1 MISRAKP
8 SRLAE
13 WWWTVDRPM
22 LALVLVLLAGGFI
35 LSFAASPPVAERLG
49 LDSWHFVYRHAV
61 FAPAAAVLMIVL
73 SFLTPRQVRRVA
85 LIVLVAGLALMIA
98 VLFFGPEI
106 KGSRRW
112 LFVAGFS
119 LQPSEFTKP
128 AFIIIVAW
136 LFAEGTNRADVPGRL
151 LAVVL
156 LVIVIAL
163 LVAEPDLGQS
173 ALYFAIWGVLFFLAG
188 VPTFIV
194 ATLAGLS
201 VAGLGLAYATFPHV
215 ANRIDRFLDPASGD
229 TFQVDTALES
239 FRRGGWSG
247 AGPGE
252 GVVKRILPD
261 SHTDFVFAVVAEEF
275 GVIMC
280 LAIVG
285 LFAALVMRGLFRA
298 LGRSGLFERLAVA
311 GLTTQIGLQA
321 FINLGV
327 NLQLLPAKGM
337 TLPFISSG
345 GSAMI
350 SAALTVGF
358 LLALSRRRV
367 GEHVTL
373 VPRAA
378 SDPAGA

>member
-1 MISRAKP
+1 MISRAKS
-8 SRLAE
+8 SRFSQ

-22 LALVLVLLAGGFI
+22 IALALVLLAGGFI

-49 LDSWHFVYRHAV
+49 LGSWHFVLRHAV
-61 FAPAAAVLMIVL
+61 FAPAAAVLMIAI

-98 VLFFGPEI
+98 VLFIGPEI

-112 LFVAGFS
+112 LYILGFS

-136 LFAEGTNRADVPGRL
+136 LFAEGTQRADIPGRL

-156 LVIVIAL
+156 LVIVTAL
-163 LVAEPDLGQS
+163 LVAEPDLGQT

-194 ATLAGLS
+194 AALAGLS
-201 VAGLGLAYATFPHV
+201 VAGLGLAYSSFPHV
-215 ANRIDRFLDPASGD
+215 AARIDRFLDPTSGD

-280 LAIVG
+280 LVIVA
-285 LFAALVMRGLFRA
+285 LFCALVMRGLMRA
-298 LGRSGLFERLAVA
+298 FGRSSLFERLAVA

-321 FINLGV
+321 FINMGV

-337 TLPFISSG
+337 TLPFISYG
-345 GSAMI
+345 GSAMM
-350 SAALTVGF
+350 SAALTIGF
-358 LLALSRRRV
+358 LLALSRRGVEERV
-367 GEHVTL
+367 RV

-378 SDPAGA
+378 ADPAGI